1 MRELR
6 HRLTRS
12 IDATGLRRTKMAMIT
27 ERSTKEPLLKVRRI
41 GHGTLGVVDL
51 AKSRRFYEEVL
62 GFDVIQTSPISMMI
76 RKGTDQVYAV
86 VEVGER
92 KPDMARINHNGLDVD
107 TDEEVRSEEHTSEL
121 QSLMRISYAA
131 FCLKKKRKNKQ
142 ETQLTMITLSH
153 NRD

>member
-12 IDATGLRRTKMAMIT
+12 LDATGLRRTKMAMIT

-62 GFDVIQTSPISMMI
+62 GFDVIQTSPSSMMS
-76 RKGTDQVYAV
+76 RKGTEQAYAV

-92 KPDMARINHNGLDVD
+92 KTDMARIHHTGLDVD
-107 TDEEVRSEEHTSEL
+107 TEEAVDCSHETLVRVTDEYGTKETDKHGTHH
-121 QSLMRISYAA
+121 
-131 FCLKKKRKNKQ
+131 NTKQ
-142 ETQLTMITLSH
+142 
-153 NRD
+153 

>member
-51 AKSRRFYEEVL
+51 AKSRRFYEEAL
-62 GFDVIQTSPISMMI
+62 GFGVLQTSRISMMI
-76 RKGTDQVYAV
+76 RK
-86 VEVGER
+86 
-92 KPDMARINHNGLDVD
+92 
-107 TDEEVRSEEHTSEL
+107 RSEEHTPEL
-121 QSLMRISYAA
+121 QSLMRHTHASACWTKTTYP
-131 FCLKKKRKNKQ
+131 
-142 ETQLTMITLSH
+142 QLTKHAEHS
-153 NRD
+153 

>member
-107 TDEEVRSEEHTSEL
+107 TDEEVDAAYRSEEHTSEL
-121 QSLMRISYAA
+121 QSLMRNSYAVL
-131 FCLKKKRKNKQ
+131 C
-142 ETQLTMITLSH
+142 
-153 NRD
+153 

>member
-51 AKSRRFYEEVL
+51 AK
-62 GFDVIQTSPISMMI
+62 
-76 RKGTDQVYAV
+76 
-86 VEVGER
+86 
-92 KPDMARINHNGLDVD
+92 
-107 TDEEVRSEEHTSEL
+107 RSEEHTSEL
-121 QSLMRISYAA
+121 QSLMRISYDV
-131 FCLKKKRKNKQ
+131 FCLKKTNSSHKTTKVSAFITTQ
-142 ETQLTMITLSH
+142 ESTTQ
-153 NRD
+153 